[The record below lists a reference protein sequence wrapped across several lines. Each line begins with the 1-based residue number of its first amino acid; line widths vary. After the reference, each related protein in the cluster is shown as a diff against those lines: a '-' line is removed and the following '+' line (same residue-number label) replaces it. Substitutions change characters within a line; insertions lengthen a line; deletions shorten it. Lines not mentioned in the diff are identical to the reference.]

1 VEKCAGSFQRCGV
14 EDVSW
19 LTHLQLKQQLII
31 EFGLRTEPKEKPIM
45 KTEDEFECLKTL
57 YTSLEMVF
65 DMEVHRLSLA
75 LFMQLAGTTGNR
87 PQALLNVRFKHVAV
101 ALLLD
106 QEGGEWPRVVIEWK
120 FQETKEYI
128 GAKDA

>member
-1 VEKCAGSFQRCGV
+1 V

-45 KTEDEFECLKTL
+45 RTEDEFECLKTL
-57 YTSLEMVF
+57 YTSPEMVF

-75 LFMQLAGTTGNR
+75 LFMQLAGITGNR

-101 ALLLD
+101 ALLPD

-128 GAKDA
+128 GAKVPHVQLGG